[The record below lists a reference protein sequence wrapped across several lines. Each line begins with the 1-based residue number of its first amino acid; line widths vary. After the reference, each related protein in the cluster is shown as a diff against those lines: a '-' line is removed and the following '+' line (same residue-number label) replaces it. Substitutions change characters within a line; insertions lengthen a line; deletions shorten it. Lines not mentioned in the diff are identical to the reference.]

1 MLKIKICGITNPE
14 DAFAAV
20 DYGADALGFV
30 FYEKS
35 PRSVTPE
42 IAKTIISSLP
52 PFIASVGVFVDMDN
66 EKLEEITRYTG
77 LDLIQLHGSE
87 TPEFCRLSRK
97 AIKAFRVKEL
107 SDLEPLKLYKT
118 VPAFLL
124 DAFAPDEVGGT
135 GRIFNW
141 EIAIEA
147 KKFGRIILAG
157 GLTPENIEEAIN
169 LVQPYAVDVASGVE
183 GENKGRKDHKKLKL
197 FIERARNASSK
208 HYL

>member
-1 MLKIKICGITNPE
+1 MLRIKICGITNRK
-14 DAFAAV
+14 DAFVAI

-42 IAKTIISSLP
+42 IAKTIVSSLP
-52 PFIASVGVFVDMDN
+52 PFISSVGVFVDMDK
-66 EKLEEITRYTG
+66 EKLEEITRYAG

-97 AIKAFRVKEL
+97 TIKAFRIKEL
-107 SDLEPLKLYKT
+107 SDLEPLKLYKA

-124 DAFAPDEVGGT
+124 DTYEPDVVGGT
-135 GRIFNW
+135 GQIFNW

-147 KKFGRIILAG
+147 KKYGTIILAG
-157 GLTPENIEEAIN
+157 GLTHENIEEAVN
-169 LVQPYAVDVASGVE
+169 LVQPYAVDVSSGVE
-183 GENKGRKDHKKLKL
+183 GENKGKKDHKKLKL
-197 FIERARNASSK
+197 FIERAKNASLK